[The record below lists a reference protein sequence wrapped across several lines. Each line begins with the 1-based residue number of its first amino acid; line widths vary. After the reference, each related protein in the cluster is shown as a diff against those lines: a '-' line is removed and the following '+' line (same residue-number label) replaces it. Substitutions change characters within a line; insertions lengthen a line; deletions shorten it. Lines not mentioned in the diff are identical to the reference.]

1 MVCIIKLAEQIA
13 DYILNHS
20 NLPNDKIPYWDFN
33 APKIPD
39 ELRDVSAA
47 TIISSALL
55 ELDSYSANDYKTP
68 ATEMLISLSSEKYQ
82 TGGEE
87 NILIPGHSVG
97 SIPHRAEIDVPIVY
111 ADYYYVEALLRLR
124 SCLNFIFQN
133 DYDVF
138 FV

>member
-20 NLPNDKIPYWDFN
+20 NLSNDKIPYWDFN

-39 ELRDVSAA
+39 ELCDVSAA

-55 ELDSYSANDYKTP
+55 ELDGYSANYYKTP

-97 SIPHRAEIDVPIVY
+97 SIPHRAEIDVPIV
-111 ADYYYVEALLRLR
+111 
-124 SCLNFIFQN
+124 
-133 DYDVF
+133 
-138 FV
+138 